1 MTSPAESDP
10 AGLPAVLIEA
20 FSGQPHQGNGA
31 AVVLLSRPMAAGWMQ
46 ALAGSLRQSE
56 TAFLLPWQ
64 GEWQLRWFTPSCEV
78 PLCGHATLASV
89 LALGHW
95 QLIEEGEG
103 VRFHSLSGP
112 LLAHCLKR
120 PRHARG
126 GLGWIEIPG
135 GPLIGA
141 EPPASLERLLE
152 EFLGCAPLAFWRS
165 ALGYA
170 VALLPEDAPLAEM
183 ACCADG
189 LDDDLG
195 SGLVLMQAIAKTSGP
210 GLALRSAEEVA
221 ELDDL
226 EALAD
231 YRLRFFAPRLG
242 IREDPVTGSAHAL
255 VARWWQER
263 LGRARVVG
271 WQCSDRPGGVVSE
284 GGASGMIR
292 LSGEGV
298 LLWDGHLLVQP
309 PACSGGS
316 GWRLDAADL

>member
-1 MTSPAESDP
+1 VTSLPPLNP

-20 FSGQPHQGNGA
+20 FSGKPHHGNGA
-31 AVVLLSRPMAAGWMQ
+31 AVVLLSTPMAPEGMQ
-46 ALAGSLRQSE
+46 AVAGSLRQSE

-64 GEWQLRWFTPSCEV
+64 GAWLLRWFTPTCEV
-78 PLCGHATLASV
+78 PLCGHATLAAV

-95 QLIEEGEG
+95 QLIEAGEA
-103 VRFHSLSGP
+103 VRLLSRSGP
-112 LLAHCLKR
+112 LPSLCLKT
-120 PRHARG
+120 PRLARA

-135 GPLIGA
+135 GALLKA
-141 EPPASLERLLE
+141 ERPVLLERLLD

-165 ALGYA
+165 ALDYA

-183 ACCADG
+183 ACLADG

-195 SGLVLMQAIAKTSGP
+195 TGLVLMQAVARTP
-210 GLALRSAEEVA
+210 EQLAGLRSAEALA

-226 EALAD
+226 EAQAD

-263 LGRARVVG
+263 LGQARVVG

-292 LSGEGV
+292 LTGKGV
-298 LLWDGHLLVQP
+298 LLWDGHLKVQP
-309 PACSGGS
+309 PACSGAS
-316 GWRLDAADL
+316 GWRLADQDP